1 MYTINEDGINARQ
14 IVPEDFLFLS
24 TADRQVVQAMGY
36 LIYSLYGV
44 NPDSNAI
51 FLSTRQ
57 PYYVRGIVASQNN
70 TGTLASIY
78 HLPKGYILYGG
89 ILYETSDYSTSEV
102 EPEDLRIVFEESVCS
117 PSPVFGPGD
126 NTQPS
131 VSCHRKHTALVRPV
145 SELTGGENT
154 VLSLGDIKVLYKPTE
169 EEPYKTA
176 LEAIHTR
183 LFRNTDRS

>member
-1 MYTINEDGINARQ
+1 MNTINENGLDARQ

-44 NPDSNAI
+44 NPDSKAI

-57 PYYVRGIVASQNN
+57 PYCVRGMVTSQNN
-70 TGTLASIY
+70 TGNTVSMASVY
-78 HLPKGYILYGG
+78 HLPKGDILYGG
-89 ILYETSDYSTSEV
+89 ILYETSDYSTYEV
-102 EPEDLRIVFEESVCS
+102 EPEDLRIVLEESVCS

-131 VSCHRKHTALVRPV
+131 VNCHRKHTALVRPV

-154 VLSLGDIKVLYKPTE
+154 VLTLGDIKVLYKPTE

-183 LFRNTDRS
+183 VNPFH